1 MLKMRILIVLFAA
14 VLVPTA
20 ALAKQEYAAY
30 EGADAIRTGAGGSR
44 ISKNGIDYWTTG
56 TPPLRYQI
64 LGILTDARKNRLLDG
79 NVIGS
84 KSVAKIVKSA
94 GGDAVI
100 VAGSETKDWG
110 TIGTT
115 NGFVSGSTYSGNFNA
130 ISITR
135 TTTQLVVL
143 KYLD

>member
-1 MLKMRILIVLFAA
+1 MLSRHILSGLFAA
-14 VLVPTA
+14 LLISSP
-20 ALAKQEYAAY
+20 ALAKQEYATY
-30 EGADAIRTGAGGSR
+30 EGADAIRTGVGGSR

-56 TPPLRYQI
+56 TPPRRYQI

-84 KSVAKIVKSA
+84 KSVAKIVNAA
-94 GGDAVI
+94 GGNAVI

-110 TIGTT
+110 AIGTT
-115 NGFVSGSTYSGNFNA
+115 NGFVSGSTYSGNFNS

-135 TTTQLVVL
+135 TTTQLLVV

>member
-1 MLKMRILIVLFAA
+1 MLSRHILSGLFAA
-14 VLVPTA
+14 LLISSP
-20 ALAKQEYAAY
+20 ALAKQEYATY

-56 TPPLRYQI
+56 TPPRRYQI

-100 VAGSETKDWG
+100 VAGSETRDWG

-115 NGFVSGSTYSGNFNA
+115 DGDISGSTFSGTFNS

-135 TTTQLVVL
+135 TTTQLLVI
-143 KYLD
+143 KYLE

>member
-1 MLKMRILIVLFAA
+1 MLKRRVLIGLFAA
-14 VLVPTA
+14 MLVPTA
-20 ALAKQEYAAY
+20 ALAKQDYATY

-44 ISKNGIDYWTTG
+44 ISKNDIDYWTTG
-56 TPPLRYQI
+56 TPPRRYQI

-100 VAGSETKDWG
+100 VAGSETRDWG
-110 TIGTT
+110 TIGTAD
-115 NGFVSGSTYSGNFNA
+115 GDISGSTFSGSFNS

-135 TTTQLVVL
+135 TTTQLLVI
-143 KYLD
+143 KYLE